1 MSVSCLQHVCVS
13 GSRRLE
19 NLKVTGPLK
28 SMEISRCPLIKGLE
42 VDASNLESFT
52 YIGPHIEIPFRNV
65 DQLSELTIGQGYCF
79 SFICK
84 PDKHA
89 SYSSKLR
96 KLKLMVRYEVLL
108 LKYILLHFF

>member
-42 VDASNLESFT
+42 VDASNLESF
-52 YIGPHIEIPFRNV
+52 
-65 DQLSELTIGQGYCF
+65 
-79 SFICK
+79 
-84 PDKHA
+84 
-89 SYSSKLR
+89 
-96 KLKLMVRYEVLL
+96 
-108 LKYILLHFF
+108 